1 MYSLIQNYKYYKQTG
16 LNPSNEVVFQIQQA
30 FQSLDRVYIQNYQS
44 GANANTTEKIAGYNL
59 LNGLHNTYKQPIL
72 PGDIKVIIDN
82 ENDINA
88 VPVYYNLQGI
98 RIANP
103 KAGEIY
109 IMKKGNKV
117 TKILMTE

>member
-1 MYSLIQNYKYYKQTG
+1 MKTHYKDY
-16 LNPSNEVVFQIQQA
+16 
-30 FQSLDRVYIQNYQS
+30 S
-44 GANANTTEKIAGYNL
+44 GAGV
-59 LNGLHNTYKQPIL
+59 
-72 PGDIKVIIDN
+72 DDVIIDN

-117 TKILMTE
+117 TKILMTV